1 MKKLLVTSLFII
13 SLVLVPESA
22 RAAQNPAPLKR
33 VQELQFPDSV
43 KGRLDHLGLD
53 AGGKRLFVVAEE
65 GHQVLVFDLNTGKL
79 IRTLAIDHPHAVLY
93 RSDLDH
99 IYITDEGKGGVN
111 IYDGK
116 TYKLLKFVQ
125 LKVDTDSIGYDAAT
139 HDLYVVN
146 GGDNAHETFTMLS
159 VVDTTSGTKVA
170 DIKIDGDTLE
180 AMALEKSGNKLYLDN
195 PAKNTVDVIDRKTN
209 MLVAA
214 WPVKLGKGN
223 STMALDESAHRL
235 FVGCRSGQMVIFD
248 TQTGK
253 ELQALAIGPRAD
265 DLAFDPESKRIY
277 STSGGAGEVD
287 VYKETDPDHYQLLGK
302 VPSGSG
308 AKTGL
313 LAKEL
318 DRFFVAVPPQGSS
331 SGKVEVYEFQ

>member
-1 MKKLLVTSLFII
+1 MGKILLALSFIA
-13 SLVLVPESA
+13 SLVLVPQGA
-22 RAAQNPAPLKR
+22 LTAQNPPPLKQ
-33 VQELQFPDSV
+33 VQELPFPASV
-43 KGRLDHLGLD
+43 KNRLDHLGLD
-53 AGGKRLFVVAEE
+53 AAGKRLFMVAEE
-65 GHQVLVFDLNTGKL
+65 DHQVLVFDLNTGKL
-79 IRTLAIDHPHAVLY
+79 VRTLAIDHPHAVLY
-93 RSDLDH
+93 RSDLDR

-116 TYKLLKFVQ
+116 TYQLLKFVQ
-125 LKVDTDSIGYDAAT
+125 LKVDTDSIGYDPAT

-159 VVDTTSGTKVA
+159 VVDTTSGQKVA
-170 DIKIDGDTLE
+170 DNKIDGDTLE

-209 MLVAA
+209 MQVAA

-235 FVGCRSGQMVIFD
+235 LVGCRSGQLVIFD

-277 STSGGAGEVD
+277 STSGGAGHLD
-287 VYKETDPDHYQLLGK
+287 VYKELDPDHYQLLGK
-302 VPSGSG
+302 VLTGSG

-318 DRFFVAVPPQGSS
+318 DRFFVAVPAQGTS
-331 SGKVEVYEFQ
+331 SGKVEVFQLQ